1 MTYRLCLWLIVVSGP
16 AWSWAWIG
24 DRAWGDLF
32 VSPKEPSNE
41 RPVGLG
47 PGLPAGRYRR
57 PPLQHGVSMV
67 ARLFHR
73 GWFWEHETTNVNV
86 NDESAIDNMS
96 EEELIKRIEEQANR
110 LGAKMNLRID

>member
-1 MTYRLCLWLIVVSGP
+1 
-16 AWSWAWIG
+16 
-24 DRAWGDLF
+24 
-32 VSPKEPSNE
+32 
-41 RPVGLG
+41 
-47 PGLPAGRYRR
+47 
-57 PPLQHGVSMV
+57 MV

-110 LGAKMNLRID
+110 LGVKMNLRID